1 MATIGLNTYVTGF
14 DRAIRRTVEVAGGK
28 LRSKVRAATGDLF
41 REDGVYQR
49 ITGGG
54 LPQKK
59 TTRFGDSPVSED
71 DYSRRRVSRSEF
83 EDGKFMDWADVIKM
97 GTDPK
102 AEKLISMANK
112 FKRQEDIVIT
122 QALLGVAA
130 GGDNG
135 ETDTNF
141 TDANI
146 IDATLGASSGNAG
159 WTYEKQL
166 AVLESMGNNNVDLDM
181 YRPTIVISHTQLKEM
196 RQQDEYIN
204 LDYSSTRALDG
215 SAMYIP
221 NILGCDFLITTSVPY
236 CSTKTAASIT
246 NSTFN
251 IADTDINNAGAFADT
266 DDTDMRICYA
276 FVQDAALFE
285 VNPDMTTKISERAD
299 KGFDW
304 YAFAKMSMGAVRM
317 EEEKVYAIPC
327 DQSPSD

>member
-1 MATIGLNTYVTGF
+1 MAEIGLNTYVTGF

-28 LRSKVRAATGDLF
+28 LRSKVRAATGDLY

-49 ITGGG
+49 ITGSG

-83 EDGKFMDWADVIKM
+83 DDGKFMDWADVIKM

-112 FKRQEDIVIT
+112 FKRQEDIIIT
-122 QALLGVAA
+122 QALLGSAQ

-135 ETDTNF
+135 ETATSFED
-141 TDANI
+141 DNI
-146 IDATLGASSGNAG
+146 IDIELGASSGNAG

-166 AVLESMGNNNVDLDM
+166 AVLESMGKNNVDLEM
-181 YRPTIVISHTQLKEM
+181 YRPTIVISHSQLKEM

-204 LDYSSTRALDG
+204 LDYSNMRALDG
-215 SAMYIP
+215 SAMLIP
-221 NILGCDFLITTSVPY
+221 NLLGCDFLVSNIVPF
-236 CSTKTAASIT
+236 SDTATKADIDYDA
-246 NSTFN
+246 FN
-251 IADTDINNAGAFADT
+251 IADTDISTAGAFADT
-266 DDTDMRICYA
+266 DSTDVRICFA
-276 FVQDAALFE
+276 FVPDAALFE
-285 VNPDMTTKISERAD
+285 INPDMTVKIDERAD
-299 KGFDW
+299 KGFNW
-304 YAFAKMSMGAVRM
+304 YAYAKMSMGAVRM

-327 DQSPSD
+327 DQSPA